1 MTQEVFGLRY
11 EFVYRHGHLMELYKE
26 GGLATSELS
35 NLQVRMLE
43 ANQVPRLLPLD
54 IHEVDSNIRL
64 LYRLSSKR
72 MLSHVMKVENFSVQL
87 LAKLMYAI
95 VCTLDDSKNYMLC
108 EMNFV
113 LKDNFIFIG
122 QDWSDVYLTYAPI
135 HIEHE
140 VDEIYPVLEALLHKL
155 ILYLREEE
163 QDQLRTWMPIHLNR
177 QCFQSYK
184 EAFMELMDEPDL
196 TQVTRRTVQ
205 SVPDA
210 ATVPEQ
216 TEQGLPKALWN
227 RDEAKHILPKPENPK
242 LPKPEPMQM
251 NGQEIKPSSTSNISM
266 FPLSFIPLQ
275 QRGRWMAIAIIFISL
290 VILWSY
296 YLEHSKASTLQIM
309 AGITL
314 LLGDAGFVLLF
325 IGRPEFANR
334 SNPTQPKSTIAQNT
348 INPSQTATTENVAS
362 AADPL
367 DIQHYYQ
374 KLSMRTTLLTSSHS
388 NATVLLGKNPKT
400 DPLGPR
406 LECQGE
412 GESRTVP
419 INVEVFTIGR
429 GDSSSKV
436 DCVVDDI
443 GVSRIHAEIVH
454 TSNGYQLRD
463 AGSTNGTF
471 LNDLPL
477 VTYQGYSLKDGDI
490 VRIIRQE
497 LIFRL

>member
-72 MLSHVMKVENFSVQL
+72 MLSHVMKVENFSIQF
-87 LAKLMYAI
+87 LAKLIYAI
-95 VCTLDDSKNYMLC
+95 VCTLDESKNYMLC

-135 HIEHE
+135 HIEHD
-140 VDEIYPVLEALLHKL
+140 VDECYSALDALLHKL
-155 ILYLREEE
+155 IVYLGEEE
-163 QDQLRTWMPIHLNR
+163 QDQLLKWMPIHLNR
-177 QCFQSYK
+177 KSFQSYK
-184 EAFMELMDEPDL
+184 EAFIKLMDESIL
-196 TQVTRRTVQ
+196 TQVARHTVQ
-205 SVPDA
+205 SQPVE
-210 ATVPEQ
+210 ATLIEQ
-216 TEQGLPKALWN
+216 TEQGLPKAHWKQ
-227 RDEAKHILPKPENPK
+227 DEAIPILPKSENPK
-242 LPKPEPMQM
+242 LAKHDPTQL
-251 NGQEIKPSSTSNISM
+251 NGQENNPSSTANVSL
-266 FPLSFIPLQ
+266 FPFSFVPLQ
-275 QRGRWMAIAIIFISL
+275 QRGRWMAIALLFIL
-290 VILWSY
+290 LAFLWQY
-296 YLEHSKASTLQIM
+296 YWEHPKASTLQIM
-309 AGITL
+309 AGLTL

-325 IGRPEFANR
+325 LGRPEFINQ
-334 SNPTQPKSTIAQNT
+334 SNQTRQKSS
-348 INPSQTATTENVAS
+348 INPNTTNPAHEVTTDNVAS
-362 AADPL
+362 APSPQDM
-367 DIQHYYQ
+367 QHYYQ
-374 KLSMRTTLLTSSHS
+374 KLSMQTTLLSPSLS
-388 NATVLLGKNPKT
+388 NATVLLGKIPKQ

-406 LECQGE
+406 LESQGE
-412 GESRTVP
+412 GDSRTVP
-419 INVEVFTIGR
+419 INSDVFTIGR

-436 DCVVDDI
+436 DYVVDDI
-443 GVSRIHAEIVH
+443 GVSRIHAEIVQ
-454 TSNGYQLRD
+454 TSNGFQLRD

-471 LNDLPL
+471 LNDFPL